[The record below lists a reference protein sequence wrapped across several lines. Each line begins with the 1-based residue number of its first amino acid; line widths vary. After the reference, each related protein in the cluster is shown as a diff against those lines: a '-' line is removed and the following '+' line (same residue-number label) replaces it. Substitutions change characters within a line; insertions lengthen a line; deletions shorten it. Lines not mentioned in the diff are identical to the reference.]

1 MSASQRSL
9 WLIWAVFGGALA
21 LELVI
26 AGRLPARAVPWH
38 AAQAAVAQF
47 VLALIALAIGVWTF
61 ALRESLALRDL
72 RAGRLLPHTV
82 AGAARLRGMWLVLW
96 GLTLVVGALGGVL
109 AWGSASPRAAL
120 PYVLGAA
127 VLIAIHAPRAR
138 YLGLLG
144 TAQSSASQP

>member
-9 WLIWAVFGGALA
+9 WLIWAVFAGALA
-21 LELVI
+21 LEGVV
-26 AGRLPARAVPWH
+26 AGRLPARAIPWN
-38 AAQAAVAQF
+38 AAETAVVQF

-72 RAGRLLPHTV
+72 RAGRLSPDTEE
-82 AGAARLRGMWLVLW
+82 GAARLRGMWLVLW
-96 GLTLVVGALGGVL
+96 GLALVIGALGCVI
-109 AWGSASPRAAL
+109 AWGSGSARAAL

-127 VLIAIHAPRAR
+127 VVLAIHAPRAHF
-138 YLGLLG
+138 LGLFG

>member
-9 WLIWAVFGGALA
+9 WLIWAVFAGALVF
-21 LELVI
+21 ELVI
-26 AGRLPARAVPWH
+26 AGRLPARDVPWH

-72 RAGRLLPHTV
+72 RAGRLLPES
-82 AGAARLRGMWLVLW
+82 AEGAARLRGMWLVLW
-96 GLTLVVGALGGVL
+96 GLTLVIGALGCVL
-109 AWGSASPRAAL
+109 AWGSASQRAAL

-127 VLIAIHAPRAR
+127 VLIAIHAPRAH
-138 YLGLLG
+138 YLGLFG